1 MNDPLDL
8 TSSQTVLS
16 PQSSSAFD
24 HGRYAPGAVLADRYR
39 IIGLLGRGGMGEV
52 YRADDLTL
60 GQSVALKFLPET
72 VAKDRVNLERLLSEV
87 RTARQVSHPNVC
99 RVHDVGEAGGRRFI
113 SMEYIDGE
121 DLSVLLRRIGRL
133 PADKC
138 VEIARQLCAGL
149 AASHERGVLHRDLKP
164 ANIMLD
170 GRGRVRITDFGLAT
184 ALQADGKAVGEF
196 AGTPAYMAPEQLEG
210 KPVSVQTDI
219 YALGLVLYEIFTGKR
234 FHNAGSIAELRQRHA
249 EATPADLST
258 SETLMDPAVAR
269 VVERCLESEPRRR
282 PASCALV
289 AASLPGGDPLAAAIA
304 AGETPSP
311 QLVAAASVQGAFKP
325 RTALVLGVICAAMFA
340 AVSLGHWNP
349 PRQFGVTRSVEV
361 MAAQTRDLLATLGY
375 PDPPFDTAGGFAYRY
390 ANWRDGT
397 ILESARPWSA
407 LRELRPASVYFWYR
421 EQPTNM
427 ALTDIGK
434 LGLEGLSIPLRGVQG
449 IRPNDPPM
457 EPGSVYVERAPDGSL
472 DTLIVRPVPA
482 AAGPGA
488 SPASVDWA
496 RLFNEAR
503 LDINTFRPVPPEAA
517 LALAGDSRLAWRREA
532 AGPFGPVRV
541 EAGEMGGRPVAF
553 RVLAPQTPFEMTATS
568 LTVPNMSSRAVV
580 IAVVVSTTFLALSY
594 IGAAFFMRRNFILGR
609 GDRRGAARLAKVTG
623 LCVFAASWLAAAPP
637 FDSRN
642 FGALHGAA
650 AVGLFAGAW
659 CWAYYMAIEP
669 FVRRQWPRMLVGW
682 SRLMA
687 GEWRDPQVGR
697 ELFLGGL
704 TAALING
711 VIYLV
716 QNVLLLKWGGEP
728 PLYEEFYFRALSG
741 PAQLT
746 GGLLQSLPWAVFVS
760 LMWMVLLLLLRR
772 LIRNDVAAVLV
783 LSAVTLG
790 LAPAGHWLP
799 SVVSVL
805 TNVLVLMMA
814 LRVGFLVLIAN
825 VTFGSIIGALPF
837 SPNTPGF
844 VGTLSWL
851 TIAAVTIPTFF
862 GLYTALA
869 GQSIFGAAEES

>member
-1 MNDPLDL
+1 
-8 TSSQTVLS
+8 
-16 PQSSSAFD
+16 
-24 HGRYAPGAVLADRYR
+24 
-39 IIGLLGRGGMGEV
+39 
-52 YRADDLTL
+52 
-60 GQSVALKFLPET
+60 
-72 VAKDRVNLERLLSEV
+72 
-87 RTARQVSHPNVC
+87 
-99 RVHDVGEAGGRRFI
+99 
-113 SMEYIDGE
+113 
-121 DLSVLLRRIGRL
+121 
-133 PADKC
+133 
-138 VEIARQLCAGL
+138 
-149 AASHERGVLHRDLKP
+149 
-164 ANIMLD
+164 
-170 GRGRVRITDFGLAT
+170 
-184 ALQADGKAVGEF
+184 
-196 AGTPAYMAPEQLEG
+196 
-210 KPVSVQTDI
+210 
-219 YALGLVLYEIFTGKR
+219 
-234 FHNAGSIAELRQRHA
+234 
-249 EATPADLST
+249 
-258 SETLMDPAVAR
+258 
-269 VVERCLESEPRRR
+269 
-282 PASCALV
+282 
-289 AASLPGGDPLAAAIA
+289 
-304 AGETPSP
+304 
-311 QLVAAASVQGAFKP
+311 
-325 RTALVLGVICAAMFA
+325 
-340 AVSLGHWNP
+340 
-349 PRQFGVTRSVEV
+349 
-361 MAAQTRDLLATLGY
+361 
-375 PDPPFDTAGGFAYRY
+375 
-390 ANWRDGT
+390 
-397 ILESARPWSA
+397 
-407 LRELRPASVYFWYR
+407 
-421 EQPTNM
+421 
-427 ALTDIGK
+427 
-434 LGLEGLSIPLRGVQG
+434 
-449 IRPNDPPM
+449 
-457 EPGSVYVERAPDGSL
+457 
-472 DTLIVRPVPA
+472 
-482 AAGPGA
+482 
-488 SPASVDWA
+488 
-496 RLFNEAR
+496 
-503 LDINTFRPVPPEAA
+503 
-517 LALAGDSRLAWRREA
+517 
-532 AGPFGPVRV
+532 
-541 EAGEMGGRPVAF
+541 
-553 RVLAPQTPFEMTATS
+553 MTATS

-637 FDSRN
+637 FDSRI

-716 QNVLLLKWGGEP
+716 QNALLLKWGGEP